1 MAIMC
6 MNCRHIHKADELP
19 SKCENCGQSN
29 IDQFI
34 RVEKEDFDEA
44 EYQKEKE
51 WLEER
56 AV

>member
-6 MNCRHIHKADELP
+6 VKCSHIHKEDTLP
-19 SKCENCGQSN
+19 SKCEKCGQSN

>member
-1 MAIMC
+1 MGVMC
-6 MNCRHIHKADELP
+6 VACKHIRKDNALP
-19 SKCENCGQSN
+19 SECEKCGQSN

-51 WLEER
+51 WLEDR
-56 AV
+56 TL